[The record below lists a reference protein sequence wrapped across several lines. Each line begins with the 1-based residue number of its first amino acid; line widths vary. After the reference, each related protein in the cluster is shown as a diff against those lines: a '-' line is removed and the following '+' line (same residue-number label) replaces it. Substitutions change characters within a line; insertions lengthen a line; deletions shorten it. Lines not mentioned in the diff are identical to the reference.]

1 MIKRVSCV
9 FRLLDSLKRMPLTA
23 TQAEFILD
31 GEPCKPVYKA
41 GGYFV
46 LIDLPEGA
54 HRIGIRSAL
63 FQPDEF
69 SVTVSYAQAFDER
82 RDVVTVMMNPS
93 PLHPMART
101 GTAVR
106 GCFGGDAP
114 KVFYIL
120 GHTNGFKIAEDHA
133 VAGGQQIKLF
143 ALGAAVTLPVIC
155 LVNDKDPKKAEF
167 VEITSVASV
176 SGDVYGLAAPLRF
189 AHKRSTE
196 LIPMIRYRSGEDGTF
211 FVKPPSVGGAKDERI
226 LKLFFETHDGLTV
239 REVLVSP
246 GGEISVGTV

>member
-9 FRLLDSLKRMPLTA
+9 LRLLDSMSRRPLTA
-23 TQAEFILD
+23 SQAELFLD
-31 GEPCKPVYKA
+31 GELCKPVYKP

-46 LIDLPEGA
+46 LIDLPEGE
-54 HRIGIRSAL
+54 HRIGIRSGL

-101 GTAVR
+101 GLAVR
-106 GCFGGDAP
+106 GCFEADAP
-114 KVFYIL
+114 DVFYIL

-133 VAGGQQIKLF
+133 VAGGCQIKLF
-143 ALGAAVTLPVIC
+143 ALSASVTLPLIC
-155 LVNDKDPKKAEF
+155 LVNDKDAKKAEF
-167 VEITSVASV
+167 VEITSVNSG

-196 LIPMIRYRSGEDGTF
+196 LIPMLRYRCGEDGSF
-211 FVKPPSVGGAKDERI
+211 FVKPPSAVGREGTR
-226 LKLFFETHDGLTV
+226 LKLFYETSDGLVV
-239 REVLVSP
+239 REVPISSDGKALV
-246 GGEISVGTV
+246 GQA